1 MLRIRQGI
9 KQVNKQIKIQTFT
22 SFAAVPHQ
30 MHTYTSSLKKQTN
43 KKKSYRRV
51 HSLAL
56 VKDFKV
62 LLHQD
67 KIKILRSVS
76 QVKRA

>member
-30 MHTYTSSLKKQTN
+30 MHTYTS
-43 KKKSYRRV
+43 
-51 HSLAL
+51 LAL